1 MDELKIREAFTR
13 VKEDLFILSDEIS
26 KIKTTLNQL
35 KIAMQNIEFNIS
47 TVRQINPSV
56 FVDTTDNPTFRQEIK
71 GLKATNLTTSTG
83 NKGAST
89 DRQTDISTDTSTYLL
104 QENIHKSPKINS
116 DNIEKDIQE
125 ASEILNSLDNLKKQ
139 IRIKFKR
146 VTRQEMAVFSTIYQL
161 EEQGNKEIT
170 YPQIAKVLNLSESS
184 IRDYIQRIISKGIP
198 LKKEKLNNKKIILSI
213 SPDLKKIATLSTI
226 ISLREL

>member
-83 NKGAST
+83 NKG
-89 DRQTDISTDTSTYLL
+89 
-104 QENIHKSPKINS
+104 
-116 DNIEKDIQE
+116 
-125 ASEILNSLDNLKKQ
+125 
-139 IRIKFKR
+139 
-146 VTRQEMAVFSTIYQL
+146 
-161 EEQGNKEIT
+161 
-170 YPQIAKVLNLSESS
+170 VL
-184 IRDYIQRIISKGIP
+184 
-198 LKKEKLNNKKIILSI
+198 
-213 SPDLKKIATLSTI
+213 
-226 ISLREL
+226 